1 VREVFATV
9 AEWLEADVPLALGTL
24 VEKFESSPAPVGTTV
39 AVDARGRIAGN
50 IGAGCHEGEIVQ
62 TCRQT
67 IADGVFRLVRIN
79 LADNDEITGGAGCG
93 GALKIA
99 VWKPAA
105 SFVSQA
111 RAIVLGA
118 DEYMLT
124 LEQSFTVTYPA
135 KQRLVLI
142 GATTLAQETAR
153 LAKSLDYFVTVIDPR
168 PVFATRERLPD
179 ADRLV
184 LEWPDEVLPLELT
197 RASAVVVLSHDPKF
211 DIPALACALRSK
223 VPYIGLLGSRRSQTA
238 RRDALR
244 ELGVD
249 ESSFARIHGPV
260 GLDLGGE
267 TTAETALSILAQIVA
282 ESHARDGGPL
292 DKTPGAIHV

>member
-1 VREVFATV
+1 VREVFATI
-9 AEWLEADVPLALGTL
+9 AEWLEAGVPLALGTL
-24 VEKFESSPAPVGTTV
+24 VETFESSPAPVGTTV
-39 AVDARGRIAGN
+39 AVDAQGRIAGN

-62 TCRQT
+62 ACRQT
-67 IADGVFRLVRIN
+67 IADGAFRVVGIN

-105 SFVSQA
+105 AFVRLA
-111 RAIVLGA
+111 RAIVRGA
-118 DEYMLT
+118 DECTFALG
-124 LEQSFTVTYPA
+124 SFTVKYPE
-135 KQRLVLI
+135 KHRLVLV

-153 LAKSLDYFVTVIDPR
+153 LAKSLDFFVTVIDPR
-168 PVFATRERLPD
+168 PIFATRERLPD

-223 VPYIGLLGSRRSQTA
+223 VQYIGLLGSRRSQTA

-249 ESSFARIHGPV
+249 ESSFARIRGPV

-292 DKTPGAIHV
+292 DKTPGAIHA